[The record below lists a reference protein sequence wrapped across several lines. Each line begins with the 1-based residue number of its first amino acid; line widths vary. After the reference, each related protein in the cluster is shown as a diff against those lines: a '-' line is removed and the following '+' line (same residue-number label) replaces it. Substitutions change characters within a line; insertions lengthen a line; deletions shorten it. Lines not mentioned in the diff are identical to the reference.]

1 MAEVATPSVT
11 RDSLFGGQLLLTQPV
26 KGHRAGTDAV
36 LLAAAVPH
44 GFAGRVYDA
53 GAGVGTVGLA
63 VALVSPEARVTLIER
78 DAGCAALAE
87 ANIAA
92 NGLETRVSVVVCD
105 LLSREDRHACL
116 PEPADL
122 VVTNP
127 PFYRADRV
135 RASPEAGR
143 RAAHV
148 LAPESALEDWLL
160 ACLSVL
166 SPKGTLIL
174 IHQAEALSDL
184 LAGLDRRLGALTLMA
199 VHPRAGQP
207 ATRILLRGIRGSRA
221 PLEIA
226 PPLVLFDGKAFTQ
239 EAARLHAGLASLDW

>member
-1 MAEVATPSVT
+1 MAGVT
-11 RDSLFGGQLLLTQPV
+11 RDALFGGQLVLAQPA

-36 LLAAAVPH
+36 LLAAAAPR
-44 GFAGRVYDA
+44 GFAGRIYDA
-53 GAGVGTVGLA
+53 GSGVGTVGLA
-63 VALVSPEARVTLIER
+63 VALMSPQARVTLIER

-92 NGLETRVSVVVCD
+92 NGLEARTSVVACD
-105 LLSREDRHACL
+105 LLSREDRRAFL
-116 PEPADL
+116 PDPADL

-148 LAPESALEDWLL
+148 LSLESALADWLL
-160 ACLSVL
+160 ACLSLL

-174 IHQAEALSDL
+174 IHQAEALPDL
-184 LAGLDRRLGALTLMA
+184 LAGLDRRLGAITLLA

-207 ATRILLRGIRGSRA
+207 ATRILLRGTRGSRA

-226 PPLVLFDGKAFTQ
+226 PPLVLFDGNAFTP
-239 EAARLHAGLASLDW
+239 EAARLHAGAASLAW